1 MSKQQD
7 SKIGEPAPAI
17 SLAGEHRVL
26 RREVTTRADPVLS
39 AAEAGRW
46 PTRELRAFVDYL
58 QLEVLRQVSDEDW
71 QIYRAARHAGEQFSQ
86 LRSQHLEL
94 RLTIDDLTQAA
105 VSRGERTP
113 AHLAAHI
120 RELVSQIESHLD
132 AEEQVLAEAV
142 PSMSSLGSQPH
153 EWYPLTEGPVIELD
167 RLPGPRGADAVFERL
182 LQLRTGESIE
192 LDSGSDPSP
201 LLHRLR
207 RGDPG
212 GYLVDEAVHGPP
224 RWLVRVTR
232 RPPEPPLTP
241 YAR

>member
-1 MSKQQD
+1 MSERNPGID
-7 SKIGEPAPAI
+7 ESAPAV
-17 SLAGEHRVL
+17 SLTGEHGVL
-26 RREVTTRADPVLS
+26 RREVTARADQVLR
-39 AAEAGRW
+39 AADAGSW
-46 PTRELRAFVDYL
+46 PTDELRAFVDYL
-58 QLEVLRQVSDEDW
+58 QLEVVRQISDEDW
-71 QIYRAARHAGEQFSQ
+71 QIYRAARHAGEQFAQ

-94 RLTIDDLTQAA
+94 RLSIDDLTQAA
-105 VSRGERTP
+105 VSRGDHTP

-132 AEEQVLAEAV
+132 TEEQVLADAA

-192 LDSGSDPSP
+192 LESGSDPGP

-207 RGDPG
+207 RGVPG
-212 GYLVDEAVHGPP
+212 AYRVDEAVHGPP
-224 RWLVRVTR
+224 RWRVRVTR

-241 YAR
+241 YAG